1 MVAWIVVEDEPDL
14 YEMILAM
21 YDTMGIDGVAFS
33 SGEDAVDWINTVDGG
48 DRSSEIPEVALI
60 DIRLPGDVSGIEVSA
75 RLRQSIS
82 LGSMVIVL
90 MTAYHLSPQEE
101 AATRHQARADLL
113 MYKPLPLFTEL
124 QRRLETVGVRL

>member
-14 YEMILAM
+14 YDMVLAM

-33 SGEDAVDWINTVDGG
+33 SGEDAVDWINAVDGG
-48 DRSSEIPEVALI
+48 YGSEIPEVALI
-60 DIRLPGDVSGIEVSA
+60 DIRLPGAVNGVEVSA
-75 RLRQSIS
+75 RLRQSVS

-90 MTAYHLSPQEE
+90 MTAYRLSPQEE
-101 AATRHQARADLL
+101 AATKRQARADLV
-113 MYKPLPLFTEL
+113 MYKPLPLFTEF

>member
-14 YEMILAM
+14 YEMVLAM

-33 SGEDAVDWINTVDGG
+33 SGEDAVDWIKAVDGG
-48 DRSSEIPEVALI
+48 YSGSEIPEVALI

-75 RLRQSIS
+75 RLRQSVS

-90 MTAYHLSPQEE
+90 MTAYRLSPQEE
-101 AATRHQARADLL
+101 AVTQRQARADLV
-113 MYKPLPLFTEL
+113 MYKPLPLFTEF
-124 QRRLETVGVRL
+124 QRRLEAAGVRL